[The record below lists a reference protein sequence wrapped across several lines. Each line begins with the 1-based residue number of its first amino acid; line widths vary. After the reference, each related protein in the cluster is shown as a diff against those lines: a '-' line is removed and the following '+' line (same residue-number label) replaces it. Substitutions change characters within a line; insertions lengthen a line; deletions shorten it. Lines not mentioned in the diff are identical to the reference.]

1 MKNTMNIKNKP
12 FYIFSENKNQEIKIL
27 HKSLC
32 YESVAAS
39 IIDSSNHTE
48 NTTIIDFEASFKS
61 LTLLLELLRHDTNI
75 KELRSSTRNIL
86 ESDTKLLTSYN
97 KRGKWTF
104 GARSLPP
111 DQLIE
116 RINYNEALLAELDY
130 HNADNIYKIL
140 DQPGIYMLTNR
151 VNKKIY
157 IGKATNLKQRLRS
170 YIDVKSLT
178 KTAPSS
184 MIARSILKFGLEN
197 FSYTIIENCEKELLN
212 KRERFYISSFKPQ
225 YNIRKPGPCDI
236 SYPL

>member
-1 MKNTMNIKNKP
+1 
-12 FYIFSENKNQEIKIL
+12 
-27 HKSLC
+27 
-32 YESVAAS
+32 
-39 IIDSSNHTE
+39 
-48 NTTIIDFEASFKS
+48 
-61 LTLLLELLRHDTNI
+61 
-75 KELRSSTRNIL
+75 
-86 ESDTKLLTSYN
+86 
-97 KRGKWTF
+97 
-104 GARSLPP
+104 
-111 DQLIE
+111 
-116 RINYNEALLAELDY
+116 
-130 HNADNIYKIL
+130 
-140 DQPGIYMLTNR
+140 MLTNR